1 MNQLNQLNMQN
12 LLKYAILFIVVTT
25 STFYIPNCSILN
37 QHAGYI
43 GLLAATTFVL
53 LDRYMP
59 HVVIVETQIKEHFE

>member
-1 MNQLNQLNMQN
+1 MNQINIQN
-12 LLKYAILFIVVTT
+12 LLKYTILFIVVTV

-53 LDRYMP
+53 LDRYLP
-59 HVVIVETQIKEHFE
+59 HVIIIEEEIHENFE

>member
-1 MNQLNQLNMQN
+1 MNQINPRNF
-12 LLKYAILFIVVTT
+12 LKYVILFIVVTT

-59 HVVIVETQIKEHFE
+59 HTVVVETKQPH

>member
-1 MNQLNQLNMQN
+1 MSQINIRN

-37 QHAGYI
+37 QHAGYV

-53 LDRYMP
+53 LDRYIP
-59 HVVIVETQIKEHFE
+59 HTIVIETKKENY

>member
-1 MNQLNQLNMQN
+1 MNQINIQN
-12 LLKYAILFIVVTT
+12 LLKYTILFIVVTV

-53 LDRYMP
+53 LDRYLP
-59 HVVIVETQIKEHFE
+59 HVIVIEEEIHENFE